1 MVGRPKLAP
10 GVGRTVMVFTRITP
24 REKMLLEERAGELG
38 KSGAAIVR
46 HALLAFLNGGAAV
59 AAADAAG
66 AAAEQTPR

>member
-24 REKMLLEERAGELG
+24 REKTLLEERAGELD

-46 HALLAFLNGGAAV
+46 HALLAFLNGDA